1 MILFAQESGISSLF
15 SFMTVPRIGHLT
27 SKFTVFVEE
36 KVVCGGRCCLCKLL
50 SPLGNGLVTCH

>member
-15 SFMTVPRIGHLT
+15 SFMAVPCIGHLT
-27 SKFTVFVEE
+27 SKFTVFVGE
-36 KVVCGGRCCLCKLL
+36 KVVCGGRRCLCKLL